1 MITSPAEMRM
11 LSKRFFGNKV
21 IDIIVL
27 DELKENINNKDKFN
41 KTIQ

>member
-21 IDIIVL
+21 IDIVVL
-27 DELKENINNKDKFN
+27 DELKDSLNKKEKIN
-41 KTIQ
+41 